1 MFQLIYL
8 QPVVGLVERDFAM
21 SCSESAALPVT
32 HFFGCLSLHVL
43 LHDNIA
49 RQLVQ
54 YPHKPYRNRGLFFLP
69 LGLPILVSTCCV
81 ALLF

>member
-21 SCSESAALPVT
+21 SCSESAAL
-32 HFFGCLSLHVL
+32 HVL
-43 LHDNIA
+43 LHDRIA